1 MCNYYLAWSFVADSG
16 VMAAPAVSQAV
27 ACRAAFS
34 SALFFSLF
42 RLFLVPR
49 LGSRCASLHGKLLSA
64 CFRAFDKSV
73 VQKRDIDLIM
83 DLCSRLELLVEDDEL
98 TADELKKLAP

>member
-1 MCNYYLAWSFVADSG
+1 MSPLISSYLKSRVDQDDDEETNYYDHF
-16 VMAAPAVSQAV
+16 
-27 ACRAAFS
+27 
-34 SALFFSLF
+34 
-42 RLFLVPR
+42 
-49 LGSRCASLHGKLLSA
+49 
-64 CFRAFDKSV
+64 FRAFDKSV

>member
-1 MCNYYLAWSFVADSG
+1 MLAPEVVLKVIQDIKAEGYDEETNYYDQF
-16 VMAAPAVSQAV
+16 
-27 ACRAAFS
+27 
-34 SALFFSLF
+34 
-42 RLFLVPR
+42 
-49 LGSRCASLHGKLLSA
+49 
-64 CFRAFDKSV
+64 FRAFDKSV